1 MGNSD
6 ADLVQRWRAGD
17 ASAFALVVR
26 RWEPSL
32 ARFLSRLAPADRVP
46 DLVQE
51 TLLRL
56 HRAGPRYHENGCFST
71 WLFQIALN
79 VARDAGRRVRPS
91 HPLPTEEPP
100 ARGESAEADLSR
112 RELGE
117 RVAHAVAQLPQ
128 PLREVIALRHD
139 AGMNFENMARQLG
152 VPASTLKSR
161 FAAALHRLRES
172 LRDLDDQGDLS

>member
-1 MGNSD
+1 MGNAD

-26 RWEPSL
+26 RWEPAL
-32 ARFLSRLAPADRVP
+32 ARFLTRLAPADGVP

-51 TLLRL
+51 TFLRL
-56 HRAGPRYHENGCFST
+56 HRAGPGYRENGHFST

-79 VARDAGRRVRPS
+79 AARDAGRRARPVG
-91 HPLPTEEPP
+91 PLPAEEPP
-100 ARGESAEADLSR
+100 ARAESAETRCAR
-112 RELGE
+112 REVGE
-117 RVAHAVAQLPQ
+117 RVVRAVAELPV

-139 AGMNFENMARQLG
+139 AGMNFEEMARQLG

-161 FAAALHRLRES
+161 FSAALRRLRES
-172 LRDLDDQGDLS
+172 LRDLDDQGDQP